1 MLPPAVLDKPTS
13 AIARV
18 GRTMLARGMTDV
30 AGGNISVRD
39 GDDIYMTPRYAG
51 HHWHWDIAPG
61 DVLRFD
67 LAGKRIDGYNEPSR
81 DLHVHLAAYAAA
93 PEAGAVVHAH
103 APHALAFAAAGR
115 AIPPVTLAAEMLGRI
130 EVAAVHGDDPIDE
143 VEAVRAFAAL
153 ARARIAA
160 FAAAILIPRHG
171 IVVIGR
177 DLAHAYDGL
186 ERAEACARAVL
197 LGRLLDRHDDGAPTV
212 ATDRASSIGTIDLL
226 SAAPSPVNGSASA
239 AV

>member
-1 MLPPAVLDKPTS
+1 MPPPAVLDEPAR

-18 GRTMLARGMTDV
+18 GQTMLARGMTDV

-51 HHWHWDIAPG
+51 HRWHWDLSSSDIM
-61 DVLRFD
+61 RFN
-67 LAGKRIDGYNEPSR
+67 LAGRRVDGYNEPSR
-81 DLHVHLAAYAAA
+81 DLDVHLAAYAAA

-103 APHALAFAAAGR
+103 APHALVFAAAGR
-115 AIPPVTLAAEMLGRI
+115 AIPPVTLAAEVLGRV
-130 EVAAVHGDDPIDE
+130 EVAGGPGDDAIDE
-143 VEAVRAFAAL
+143 VEAIRAFAAG
-153 ARARIAA
+153 ARGRIFA

-186 ERAEACARAVL
+186 ERAESCARAVL
-197 LGRLLDRHDDGAPTV
+197 LGRLLDRHGRDARGAAP
-212 ATDRASSIGTIDLL
+212 DRAQNIDRHP
-226 SAAPSPVNGSASA
+226 ATTSPVNGSASA
-239 AV
+239 PV